1 VDGTSER
8 EAFVEQAALWDQ
20 AVQRSTVD
28 RYFRRKLLES
38 PDETLKAVG
47 VDVSDRTVIVHEF
60 SEGQRLLILPPML
73 EGQSAAPPPPQDT
86 PAIGNPSPPMRGT
99 AGVALLDPADD
110 RVTYGGTAS
119 VSEGGRSTYVPPTTE
134 GSGNG

>member
-1 VDGTSER
+1 MSER
-8 EAFVEQAALWDQ
+8 EAYVEQAALWDR

-47 VDVSDRTVIVHEF
+47 VDVGDRTVIVHEF

-73 EGQSAAPPPPQDT
+73 EGQSAPPPPQDT
-86 PAIGNPSPPMRGT
+86 PAIGNPSPPMRGI
-99 AGVALLDPADD
+99 AGLALLDPTDD
-110 RVTYGGTAS
+110 RVTYGGAPS
-119 VSEGGRSTYVPPTTE
+119 VSEDQSTDVPSTTE
-134 GSGNG
+134 GPGNG